1 MSQIVIISG
10 PPGAGKSTVC
20 EALCQRYDRTVHL
33 TTDDMYGWIRM
44 GYIAPWKPGSM
55 RQNMM
60 VSRSAARAA
69 TAFAQEQYGVFVDG
83 VIGPLHLPL
92 YIEEMR
98 VAGVPVHYA
107 VLLPPVEETM
117 RRARVRAETDGHAR
131 AQYEQ
136 QAQDGKMLARV
147 HAMFADTASLPGW
160 TLDNSDMTAE
170 QTADA
175 VMEACSRGE
184 CLVWSPP

>member
-20 EALCQRYDRTVHL
+20 DLLCERYDRTVHL
-33 TTDDMYGWIRM
+33 TTDNIFGWIRM
-44 GYIAPWKPGSM
+44 GYIPPWKPGSM

-83 VIGPLHLPL
+83 VIGPAHLPV
-92 YIEEMR
+92 YVEEMR
-98 VAGVPVHYA
+98 SAGVPVHYA
-107 VLLPPVEETM
+107 VLLPNVEETM
-117 RRARVRAETDGHAR
+117 RRASVRAATDGPAR

-136 QAQDGKMLARV
+136 QAQDGDMFARV
-147 HAMFADTASLPGW
+147 HAMFADGAPLPGW
-160 TLDNSDMTAE
+160 TLDNSGMTAE

-175 VMEACSRGE
+175 VMEACGRGDA
-184 CLVWSPP
+184 LIWSPG